1 MVSLVENSWG
11 FFFHFWVNNGWLK
24 HTAFGRWRS
33 LEVHIQI
40 TVSART
46 DKTNILSK
54 RAFVRG
60 NLFNI
65 SDGNSRVKIAFKY
78 FDHFSKCISNSTAT
92 IFWGGETELLLGTDY
107 YERLRVWYTV
117 IWKEMF
123 KLPLVMFFMIVLF
136 NTSRFH

>member
-65 SDGNSRVKIAFKY
+65 SDGNSRVKIALKY

-92 IFWGGETELLLGTDY
+92 IFLGGGNRAALGYWLL
-107 YERLRVWYTV
+107 
-117 IWKEMF
+117 WKVTG
-123 KLPLVMFFMIVLF
+123 LIHSYMIRNVQITF
-136 NTSRFH
+136 SYVFHDCSV